1 MNRTQR
7 RSLWRAAHR
16 EKALKA
22 AETQAVP
29 PAIASRGPVSVHIG
43 ALVVRG
49 FDRRASAQIAASF
62 ERQLGELLRTGA
74 LPTRWQSAFAVDGLR
89 TAQLRMTSRGPD
101 ALGESLAKAVLASRF
116 DQPRSGRGR

>member
-7 RSLWRAAHR
+7 RASWRAAHR
-16 EKALKA
+16 ETALKA
-22 AETQAVP
+22 AQTQFAQP
-29 PAIASRGPVSVHIG
+29 LLASRGPVSVHIG